1 MTCRI
6 HACALGDVHKAM
18 ADYTNNRLD
27 WTVLEIRDTVDGY
40 RNLNEATVQKLMAS
54 EDLDVLTPSL
64 QRSILGQVITTP
76 DALTAQV
83 NRAAILVTNQWAITI
98 YGDSLVHC
106 MEALLKYRNAVATQ
120 LKTTVTGVLKTPF
133 VENTGTL
140 SDAATRRDKKKRIRN
155 FANQVLWAVVPA
167 LVGAVLGVV
176 GTALY
181 GRLIE

>member
-1 MTCRI
+1 MICRRRDGVV
-6 HACALGDVHKAM
+6 GDVCEAM

-27 WTVLEIRDTVDGY
+27 WMLLELRDTVDGY
-40 RNLNEATVQKLMAS
+40 GSLSEATVQKLMAS
-54 EDLDVLTPSL
+54 EDLDDLTPSL
-64 QRSILGQVITTP
+64 QRIILGQVITTP

-83 NRAAILVTNQWAITI
+83 NRAAILITNRWEVII
-98 YGDSLVHC
+98 YGDSLPHC
-106 MEALLKYRNAVATQ
+106 MEAMLKYRNAVATQ
-120 LKTTVTGVLKTPF
+120 LKTTVTGVLETPG

-155 FANQVLWAVVPA
+155 FATQVFWAVVPA
-167 LVGAVLGVV
+167 LAGAVLGVV